1 MIGRADAAAALG
13 PVRAHMLR
21 RATEQAGRILAD
33 ARREADAIISQGCLS
48 AERAVSRAR
57 EAGRRE
63 AAELAAAERSRG
75 RGEARSVLQG
85 ARREIHEEFRSRVR
99 LAIGGLRDE
108 PGYDQL
114 LERLTGM
121 ARQAAGPDAVLTASA
136 AGGVVARS
144 ADVLVDCSLS
154 RLADLAVE
162 ALAVDVQALWVP

>member
-1 MIGRADAAAALG
+1 MIRGSDAPTALG

-21 RATEQAGRILAD
+21 RATEQAGQILAD
-33 ARREADAIISQGCLS
+33 ARRGADAIISQGRLS
-48 AERAVSRAR
+48 AERAVSQAR

-75 RGEARSVLQG
+75 RSDARSVLLG
-85 ARREIHEEFRSRVR
+85 ARREMHEELRSRVH
-99 LAIGGLRDE
+99 AAVGGLRDE

-121 ARQAAGPDAVLTASA
+121 ARQAAGPAAVLSAPA

-144 ADVLVDCSLS
+144 ADVLVDCSLP

-162 ALAVDVQALWVP
+162 ALAADVQALWTP

>member
-1 MIGRADAAAALG
+1 MIGEADAAAALG
-13 PVRAHMLR
+13 PVHAHMLR

-33 ARREADAIISQGCLS
+33 ARHEADAIISQGRLS
-48 AERAVSRAR
+48 AERAVSQAR
-57 EAGRRE
+57 EAARSE

-75 RGEARSVLQG
+75 RSDARSVLLG
-85 ARREIHEEFRSRVR
+85 ARREIQEELRSRVR
-99 LAIGGLRDE
+99 AAVGGLRDE

-121 ARQAAGPDAVLTASA
+121 ARQAAGADAVLTAPA

-144 ADVLVDCSLS
+144 ADVLVDCSLP

-162 ALAVDVQALWVP
+162 ALAVDVQALWTP

>member
-1 MIGRADAAAALG
+1 MTRGAATDAALG

-21 RATEQAGRILAD
+21 RATEQADRILAD
-33 ARREADAIISQGCLS
+33 AHSEADAIISQGRLS
-48 AERAVSRAR
+48 AERAVSQAR

-75 RGEARSVLQG
+75 HSDARSVLLG
-85 ARREIHEEFRSRVR
+85 ARREIFEELRGRVR
-99 LAIGGLRDE
+99 AAVGGLRDE

-121 ARQAAGPDAVLTASA
+121 ARQAAGPDAVLAASA

-144 ADVLVDCSLS
+144 AELLVDCSLP

-162 ALAVDVQALWVP
+162 ALAADVQALWTP